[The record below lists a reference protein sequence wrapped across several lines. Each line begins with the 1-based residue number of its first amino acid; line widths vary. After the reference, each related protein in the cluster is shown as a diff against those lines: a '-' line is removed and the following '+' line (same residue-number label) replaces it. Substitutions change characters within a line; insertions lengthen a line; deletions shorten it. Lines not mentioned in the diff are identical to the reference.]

1 MLFLKMLRDVRKNFS
16 QFLMIFLMVLLGTA
30 ACSGIDGY
38 IQGMQ
43 SAVDRFYEDG
53 RLQDL
58 NIRGA
63 LSEED
68 LKKVSEFDGVQKA
81 EGKLVAKG
89 QVLNILKAKNEPSEQ
104 NQTTT
109 NTETKNS
116 NQETETQKIDEQ
128 NKEYE
133 DYKLELN
140 LLRSNEIA
148 RFTVEQGEGFTVSS
162 DKIWIDAYFAKKNQL
177 KVNDEI
183 VFKYLGK
190 TFKKSIAGIVYIP
203 DHAYV
208 SKSSSE
214 ILPDNLKYAYAFMD
228 YQKLI
233 SEINH
238 PGLSNVKTVYSQI
251 MVKVKDVERTDNVKS
266 EFQDYFKK
274 RAVVTK
280 MREEPSVK
288 VLQGEIDENS
298 SIIGIFTG
306 FFILISILSVATT
319 MTRLISRDRTKIGTL
334 KALGFSNTKIFW
346 HYISY
351 GVYLS
356 VLGGLAGI
364 IVGPLMISKFFMS
377 ITMRFFEVPNCN
389 PVLTTMS
396 IIVYICLTIS
406 IAITCYLATRHII
419 KQNTTEILRPEQP
432 KINSRKMR
440 FTTSGNFAKLSFT
453 SRWNLRDMLRNRGR
467 MITTVVGISGAIALV
482 VMAFGVY
489 TSMNNFIEIEINKI
503 NNFEY
508 TAMVDT
514 DKTDTTDMKKMTD
527 AFTNNS
533 EQKYIE
539 LVDKN
544 NQSFLTTNLFIDNSG
559 GAIKF
564 LNEQRETTELDNT
577 GVNISR
583 KVATE
588 HGLKIGDIVRWRDV
602 GDTKLYEAKITKL
615 IVKQQTQNLTITK
628 DFYEKIGGKYTPTTF
643 YLSNNDLA
651 KKGELTKNLNIQS
664 KAVVTD
670 NLNQMLKTILNTLA
684 VLLSLAIFLGIVVF
698 YNMGIL
704 SFCEQEIQ
712 FATMKVIGFSSAK
725 LSKIFTWQNIFITIL
740 SGLIGLPLGLI
751 FTNYIYQVSVDDAYD
766 IQTFI
771 PWTVLVLSMLG
782 TLIFSV
788 VLSRFLAVKIHRI
801 DMVKA
806 LKTGE

>member
-89 QVLNILKAKNEPSEQ
+89 QILNILKAKNESSEQ
-104 NQTTT
+104 SQITA
-109 NTETKNS
+109 NTKNKNS
-116 NQETETQKIDEQ
+116 NQKTETQKIDEQ

-148 RFTVEQGEGFTVSS
+148 KFTVEQGEGFTVSS

-238 PGLSNVKTVYSQI
+238 PELSNTKTVYSQI
-251 MVKVKDVERTDNVKS
+251 MIKVKDAERTDNVKS
-266 EFQDYFKK
+266 EIQDYFKK
-274 RAVVTK
+274 RAVATK
-280 MREEPSVK
+280 MREEPTVK

-334 KALGFSNTKIFW
+334 KALGFSNAKIFW

-364 IVGPLMISKFFMS
+364 IVGSLMISKFFMS
-377 ITMRFFEVPNCN
+377 NAMRFFEVPNCN

-419 KQNTTEILRPEQP
+419 KQSTTEILRPEQP

-467 MITTVVGISGAIALV
+467 MITTIVGISGAIALV

-489 TSMNNFIEIEINKI
+489 TSMNNFIETEINMI
-503 NNFEY
+503 NNFEN
-508 TAMVDT
+508 TAMIDA
-514 DKTDTTDMKKMTD
+514 DKAETADMKKIADT
-527 AFTNNS
+527 FTNNS

-544 NQSFLTTNLFIDNSG
+544 NQSYLTTNLFIDNSG

-583 KVATE
+583 KIATE
-588 HGLKIGDIVRWRDV
+588 HGLRIGDTIRWRNV
-602 GDTKLYEAKITKL
+602 GDTKIYEAKITKL

-628 DFYEKIGGKYTPTTF
+628 DFYERMGEKYTPTTF
-643 YLSNNDLA
+643 YLSDNDLA
-651 KKGELTKNLNIQS
+651 KNEELTKYLNIQS
-664 KAVVTD
+664 KAVMTD
-670 NLNQMLKTILNTLA
+670 NLKQMLKTILNTLA

-712 FATMKVIGFSSAK
+712 FATMKVIGFSNAK

-740 SGLIGLPLGLI
+740 SGLVGLPLGLI

-771 PWTVLVLSMLG
+771 PWTVLVLSMLS

-788 VLSRFLAVKIHRI
+788 VLSKFLAVKIRRI

>member
-104 NQTTT
+104 SQTTT
-109 NTETKNS
+109 NTGTKNN

-148 RFTVEQGEGFTVSS
+148 RFTVEQGEGFAASS

-228 YQKLI
+228 YQKLM
-233 SEINH
+233 SEINQ

-288 VLQGEIDENS
+288 VLQGEIDETS

-334 KALGFSNTKIFW
+334 KALGFLNAKIFW

-377 ITMRFFEVPNCN
+377 NAMRFFEVPNCN

-406 IAITCYLATRHII
+406 IAITCYLATRQII

-467 MITTVVGISGAIALV
+467 MITTIVGISGAIALV

-489 TSMNNFIEIEINKI
+489 TSMNNFIEIEINMI
-503 NNFEY
+503 NNFEN
-508 TAMVDT
+508 TAMIDA
-514 DKTDTTDMKKMTD
+514 DKAETADMKKIADT
-527 AFTNNS
+527 FTNNS

-544 NQSFLTTNLFIDNSG
+544 NQSYLTTNLFIDNSG

-583 KVATE
+583 KVAAE
-588 HGLKIGDIVRWRDV
+588 HGLKIGDTVHWRDV

-628 DFYEKIGGKYTPTTF
+628 DFYERMGGKYVPTTF

-651 KKGELTKNLNIQS
+651 KKEELTKYLNIQS
-664 KAVVTD
+664 KSVVTD

-698 YNMGIL
+698 YNMGVL

-782 TLIFSV
+782 TLILSV
-788 VLSRFLAVKIHRI
+788 ILSRFLAVKIRRI

>member
-38 IQGMQ
+38 IRGMQ
-43 SAVDRFYEDG
+43 SAVDRFYENG
-53 RLQDL
+53 KLQDL

-68 LKKVSEFDGVQKA
+68 LKKVSKFDGVQKT

-104 NQTTT
+104 SQTTT
-109 NTETKNS
+109 NTGTKNN
-116 NQETETQKIDEQ
+116 NQKTETQKIDEQ

-148 RFTVEQGEGFTVSS
+148 KFTVEQGEGFTVSS

-238 PGLSNVKTVYSQI
+238 PELSNTKTVYSQI
-251 MVKVKDVERTDNVKS
+251 MVKVKDTKRTDNVKS
-266 EFQDYFKK
+266 EIQDYFKK

-280 MREEPSVK
+280 MREEPTVK

-306 FFILISILSVATT
+306 FFILISILSIATT

-334 KALGFSNTKIFW
+334 KALGFSNAKIFW

-356 VLGGLAGI
+356 ILGGLAGI

-389 PVLTTMS
+389 PVLTITS

-489 TSMNNFIEIEINKI
+489 TSMNNFIETEINMI
-503 NNFEY
+503 NNFEN
-508 TAMVDT
+508 TAMIDA
-514 DKTDTTDMKKMTD
+514 DKTEAADMKKIADT
-527 AFTNNS
+527 FTNNS

-583 KVATE
+583 KIATE
-588 HGLKIGDIVRWRDV
+588 HGLRIGDTIRWRNV
-602 GDTKLYEAKITKL
+602 GDAKIYEAKITKL

-628 DFYEKIGGKYTPTTF
+628 DFYESMGEKYTPTTF
-643 YLSNNDLA
+643 YLSDNDLA
-651 KKGELTKNLNIQS
+651 KKEELTKYLNIQS
-664 KAVVTD
+664 KAVMTD
-670 NLNQMLKTILNTLA
+670 NLKQMLKTILNTLA
-684 VLLSLAIFLGIVVF
+684 VLLSLAVFLGIVVF

-725 LSKIFTWQNIFITIL
+725 LLKIFTWQNIFITIL

-751 FTNYIYQVSVDDAYD
+751 LTNYIYQVSVDDAYD

-771 PWTVLVLSMLG
+771 PWTVLALSMLG
-782 TLIFSV
+782 ALIFSI
-788 VLSRFLAVKIHRI
+788 VLSRFLAIKIHRI

>member
-43 SAVDRFYEDG
+43 SAVDRFYEEG
-53 RLQDL
+53 KLQDL

-104 NQTTT
+104 SQTTA
-109 NTETKNS
+109 NTGTKNN

-140 LLRSNEIA
+140 LLQSNEVA
-148 RFTVEQGEGFTVSS
+148 KFTVEQGEGFAASS

-203 DHAYV
+203 DHVYV

-228 YQKLI
+228 YQKLM
-233 SEINH
+233 SEFNQ
-238 PGLSNVKTVYSQI
+238 PGLSNTKTVYSQI
-251 MVKVKDVERTDNVKS
+251 MVKVKEVERTDNVKS
-266 EFQDYFKK
+266 EIQDYFKK

-288 VLQGEIDENS
+288 VLQGEIDETS

-334 KALGFSNTKIFW
+334 KALGFSNAKIFW

-377 ITMRFFEVPNCN
+377 NAMRFFEVPNCN

-419 KQNTTEILRPEQP
+419 KQSTTEILRPEQP

-489 TSMNNFIEIEINKI
+489 TSMNNFIETEINMI
-503 NNFEY
+503 NNFEN
-508 TAMVDT
+508 TAMIDA
-514 DKTDTTDMKKMTD
+514 DKTETADMKKIADT
-527 AFTNNS
+527 FTNNS

-544 NQSFLTTNLFIDNSG
+544 NQSYLTTNLFIDNSG

-583 KVATE
+583 KIATE
-588 HGLKIGDIVRWRDV
+588 HGLRIGDTIRWRNV
-602 GDTKLYEAKITKL
+602 GDTKIYEAKITKL

-628 DFYEKIGGKYTPTTF
+628 DFYERMGEKYTPTTF
-643 YLSNNDLA
+643 YLSDNDLT
-651 KKGELTKNLNIQS
+651 KKEETKYLNIQS
-664 KAVVTD
+664 KAVMTD
-670 NLNQMLKTILNTLA
+670 NLKQMLKTILNTLA

-712 FATMKVIGFSSAK
+712 FATMKVIGFSSTK

-751 FTNYIYQVSVDDAYD
+751 FTNYIYQISVDDAYD

-782 TLIFSV
+782 TLILSV
-788 VLSRFLAVKIHRI
+788 ILSRFLAVKIRRI

>member
-43 SAVDRFYEDG
+43 SAVDRFYEEG
-53 RLQDL
+53 KLQDL

-104 NQTTT
+104 SQTTA
-109 NTETKNS
+109 NTGTKNN

-140 LLRSNEIA
+140 LLQSNEVA
-148 RFTVEQGEGFTVSS
+148 KFTVEQGEGFAASS

-183 VFKYLGK
+183 IFKYLGK

-203 DHAYV
+203 DHVYV

-228 YQKLI
+228 YQKLM
-233 SEINH
+233 SEFNQ
-238 PGLSNVKTVYSQI
+238 PGLSNIKTIYSQI
-251 MVKVKDVERTDNVKS
+251 MVKVKEVERTDNVKS
-266 EFQDYFKK
+266 EIQDYFKK

-288 VLQGEIDENS
+288 VLQGEIDETS

-334 KALGFSNTKIFW
+334 KALGFSNAKIFW

-356 VLGGLAGI
+356 VLGGLVGI

-377 ITMRFFEVPNCN
+377 NAMRFFEVPNCN

-419 KQNTTEILRPEQP
+419 RQNTTEILRPEQP

-453 SRWNLRDMLRNRGR
+453 SRWNLRDILRNRGR

-489 TSMNNFIEIEINKI
+489 TSMNNFIETEVNMI
-503 NNFEY
+503 NNFEN
-508 TAMVDT
+508 TAVIDA
-514 DKTDTTDMKKMTD
+514 DKTKTADMKKIADT
-527 AFTNNS
+527 FTNNS

-544 NQSFLTTNLFIDNSG
+544 NQSYLTTNLFIDNSG

-564 LNEQRETTELDNT
+564 LNEQRETTELDDT

-583 KVATE
+583 KIATE
-588 HGLKIGDIVRWRDV
+588 HGLRVGDTIRWRNV
-602 GDTKLYEAKITKL
+602 GDTKIYEAKITKL

-628 DFYEKIGGKYTPTTF
+628 DFYERMGEKYTPTTF
-643 YLSNNDLA
+643 YLSDNDLT
-651 KKGELTKNLNIQS
+651 KNEELTKYLNVQS
-664 KAVVTD
+664 KAVMTD
-670 NLNQMLKTILNTLA
+670 NLKQMLKTILNTLA

-782 TLIFSV
+782 TLILSV
-788 VLSRFLAVKIHRI
+788 VLSRFLAVKIRRI

>member
-43 SAVDRFYEDG
+43 SAVDRFYEEG
-53 RLQDL
+53 KLQDL
-58 NIRGA
+58 NIRGV

-104 NQTTT
+104 SQTTVNTGT
-109 NTETKNS
+109 NNS
-116 NQETETQKIDEQ
+116 NQKTETQKNDGQ

-133 DYKLELN
+133 HYKLELN
-140 LLRSNEIA
+140 LLHSNEIA
-148 RFTVEQGEGFTVSS
+148 KFTVEQGEGFAASS

-203 DHAYV
+203 DHVYV

-228 YQKLI
+228 YQKLM
-233 SEINH
+233 SEFNQ
-238 PGLSNVKTVYSQI
+238 PGLSNIKTIYSQI
-251 MVKVKDVERTDNVKS
+251 MVKVKEVERTDNVKS
-266 EFQDYFKK
+266 EIQDYFKK

-288 VLQGEIDENS
+288 VLQGEIDETS

-334 KALGFSNTKIFW
+334 KALGFSNAKIFW

-364 IVGPLMISKFFMS
+364 IVGSLMISKFFMS
-377 ITMRFFEVPNCN
+377 NAMRFFEVPNCN

-406 IAITCYLATRHII
+406 IAITCYLATRQII

-467 MITTVVGISGAIALV
+467 MITTIVGISGAIALV

-489 TSMNNFIEIEINKI
+489 TSMNNFIETEINMI
-503 NNFEY
+503 NNFEN
-508 TAMVDT
+508 TAMIDA
-514 DKTDTTDMKKMTD
+514 DKAETADMKKIADT
-527 AFTNNS
+527 FTNNS

-544 NQSFLTTNLFIDNSG
+544 NQSYLTTNLFIDNSG

-583 KVATE
+583 KIATE
-588 HGLKIGDIVRWRDV
+588 HGLRIGDTIRWRNV
-602 GDTKLYEAKITKL
+602 GDTKIYEAKITKL

-628 DFYEKIGGKYTPTTF
+628 DFYERVGEKYTPTTF
-643 YLSNNDLA
+643 YLSDNDLA
-651 KKGELTKNLNIQS
+651 KNEELTKYLNIQS
-664 KAVVTD
+664 KAVMTD
-670 NLNQMLKTILNTLA
+670 NLKQMLKTILNTLA

-782 TLIFSV
+782 TLILSV
-788 VLSRFLAVKIHRI
+788 ILSRFLAVKIRRI

>member
-53 RLQDL
+53 KLQDL

-104 NQTTT
+104 SQTTVNTGT
-109 NTETKNS
+109 NNS
-116 NQETETQKIDEQ
+116 NQKTETQKNDGQ

-140 LLRSNEIA
+140 LLHSNEIA
-148 RFTVEQGEGFTVSS
+148 KFTVEQGEGFAASS

-203 DHAYV
+203 DHVYV

-228 YQKLI
+228 YQKLM
-233 SEINH
+233 SEFNQ
-238 PGLSNVKTVYSQI
+238 PGLSNIKTIYSQI
-251 MVKVKDVERTDNVKS
+251 MVKVKEVERTDNVKS
-266 EFQDYFKK
+266 EIQDYFKK

-288 VLQGEIDENS
+288 VLQGEIDETS

-306 FFILISILSVATT
+306 FFILISLLSVATT

-334 KALGFSNTKIFW
+334 KALGFSNAKIFW

-364 IVGPLMISKFFMS
+364 IVGSLMISKFFMS
-377 ITMRFFEVPNCN
+377 NAMRFFEVPNFN

-419 KQNTTEILRPEQP
+419 KQSTTEILRPEQP

-467 MITTVVGISGAIALV
+467 MITTIVGISGAIALV

-489 TSMNNFIEIEINKI
+489 TSMNNFIETEINMI
-503 NNFEY
+503 NNFEN
-508 TAMVDT
+508 TAMIDA
-514 DKTDTTDMKKMTD
+514 DKAETADMKKIADT
-527 AFTNNS
+527 FTNNS

-544 NQSFLTTNLFIDNSG
+544 NQSYLTTNLFIDNSG

-583 KVATE
+583 KTATE
-588 HGLKIGDIVRWRDV
+588 HGLRIGDTIRWRNV
-602 GDTKLYEAKITKL
+602 GDTKIYEAKITKL

-628 DFYEKIGGKYTPTTF
+628 DFYERMGEKYTPTTF
-643 YLSNNDLA
+643 YLSDNDLA
-651 KKGELTKNLNIQS
+651 KKEETKYLNVQS
-664 KAVVTD
+664 KAVMTD
-670 NLNQMLKTILNTLA
+670 NLKQMLKTILNTLA

-782 TLIFSV
+782 TLILSV
-788 VLSRFLAVKIHRI
+788 ILSRFLAVKIRRI

>member
-53 RLQDL
+53 KLQDL
-58 NIRGA
+58 NIRGT

-104 NQTTT
+104 SQTTT
-109 NTETKNS
+109 NTGTKNN
-116 NQETETQKIDEQ
+116 NQETEAQKIDEQ

-148 RFTVEQGEGFTVSS
+148 KFTVEQGEGFAASS

-228 YQKLI
+228 YQKLM
-233 SEINH
+233 SEINQ
-238 PGLSNVKTVYSQI
+238 PGLSNIKSIYSQI
-251 MVKVKDVERTDNVKS
+251 MVKVKDTKRTDNVKS
-266 EFQDYFKK
+266 EIQDYFKK

-334 KALGFSNTKIFW
+334 KALGFSNAKIFW

-356 VLGGLAGI
+356 VLGGLVGI

-389 PVLTTMS
+389 PVLTITS

-419 KQNTTEILRPEQP
+419 RQNTTEILRPEQP

-489 TSMNNFIEIEINKI
+489 TSMNNFIETEINMI
-503 NNFEY
+503 NNFEN
-508 TAMVDT
+508 TAMIDA
-514 DKTDTTDMKKMTD
+514 DKTETADMKKIADIFTD
-527 AFTNNS
+527 NS

-544 NQSFLTTNLFIDNSG
+544 NQSYLTTNLFIDNSG

-583 KVATE
+583 KIATE
-588 HGLKIGDIVRWRDV
+588 HGLRIGDTIRWRNV
-602 GDTKLYEAKITKL
+602 GDTKIYEAKITKL

-628 DFYEKIGGKYTPTTF
+628 DFYERMGEKYTPTTF
-643 YLSNNDLA
+643 YLSDNDLT
-651 KKGELTKNLNIQS
+651 KNEELTKYLNVQS
-664 KAVVTD
+664 KAVMTD
-670 NLNQMLKTILNTLA
+670 NLKQMLKTILNTLA

-771 PWTVLVLSMLG
+771 PWTVLALSMLG
-782 TLIFSV
+782 TLTLSV
-788 VLSRFLAVKIHRI
+788 ILSRFLAVKIRRI

>member
-116 NQETETQKIDEQ
+116 NQETETQKTNEQ

-148 RFTVEQGEGFTVSS
+148 RFTVEQGEGFAASS

-228 YQKLI
+228 YQKLM
-233 SEINH
+233 SEINQ
-238 PGLSNVKTVYSQI
+238 PGLSNIKTVYSQI
-251 MVKVKDVERTDNVKS
+251 MVKVKEVERTDNVKS
-266 EFQDYFKK
+266 EIQDYFKK

-288 VLQGEIDENS
+288 VLQGEIDETS

-334 KALGFSNTKIFW
+334 KALGFSNAKIFW

-364 IVGPLMISKFFMS
+364 IVGSLMISKFFMS
-377 ITMRFFEVPNCN
+377 NAMRFFEVPNCN

-406 IAITCYLATRHII
+406 IAITCYLATRQII

-489 TSMNNFIEIEINKI
+489 TSMNNFIETEINMI
-503 NNFEY
+503 NNFEN
-508 TAMVDT
+508 TAMIDA
-514 DKTDTTDMKKMTD
+514 DKTEAADMKKIADT
-527 AFTNNS
+527 FTNNS

-559 GAIKF
+559 GAIRF
-564 LNEQRETTELDNT
+564 LDEQRETTELDNT

-583 KVATE
+583 KIATE
-588 HGLKIGDIVRWRDV
+588 HGLRIGDTIRWRNV
-602 GDTKLYEAKITKL
+602 GDTKIYEAKITKL

-628 DFYEKIGGKYTPTTF
+628 DFYERMGEKYTPTTF
-643 YLSNNDLA
+643 YLSDNDLA
-651 KKGELTKNLNIQS
+651 KNEELTKYLNIQS
-664 KAVVTD
+664 KAVMTD
-670 NLNQMLKTILNTLA
+670 NLKQMLKTILNTLA

-782 TLIFSV
+782 TLILSV
-788 VLSRFLAVKIHRI
+788 ILSRFLAVKIRRI

>member
-53 RLQDL
+53 KLQDL

-104 NQTTT
+104 SQTTT
-109 NTETKNS
+109 NTGTKNN
-116 NQETETQKIDEQ
+116 NQETEAQKIDEQ

-148 RFTVEQGEGFTVSS
+148 KFTVEQGEGFAASS

-228 YQKLI
+228 YQKLM
-233 SEINH
+233 SEINQ
-238 PGLSNVKTVYSQI
+238 PGLSNIKSIYSQI
-251 MVKVKDVERTDNVKS
+251 MVKVKDTKRTDNVKS
-266 EFQDYFKK
+266 EIQDYFKK

-280 MREEPSVK
+280 MREEPTVK

-334 KALGFSNTKIFW
+334 KALGFSNAKIFW

-364 IVGPLMISKFFMS
+364 IVGPLMISKFFIS

-389 PVLTTMS
+389 PVLTTIS

-406 IAITCYLATRHII
+406 IAITCYLATRQII
-419 KQNTTEILRPEQP
+419 KQSTTEILRPEQP

-440 FTTSGNFAKLSFT
+440 FTTSGNFTKLSFT

-698 YNMGIL
+698 YNMGVL

-725 LSKIFTWQNIFITIL
+725 LLKIFTWQNIFITIL

-751 FTNYIYQVSVDDAYD
+751 LTNYIYQVSVDDAYD

>member
-43 SAVDRFYEDG
+43 SAVDRFYEEG
-53 RLQDL
+53 KLQDL

-104 NQTTT
+104 SQTTVNTGT
-109 NTETKNS
+109 NNS
-116 NQETETQKIDEQ
+116 NQKTETQKNDGQ

-140 LLRSNEIA
+140 LLHSNEIA
-148 RFTVEQGEGFTVSS
+148 KFTVEQGEGFAASS

-203 DHAYV
+203 DHVYV

-228 YQKLI
+228 YQKLM
-233 SEINH
+233 SEFNQ

-251 MVKVKDVERTDNVKS
+251 MVKVKEVERTDNVKS
-266 EFQDYFKK
+266 EIQDYFKK

-288 VLQGEIDENS
+288 VLQGEIDETS

-334 KALGFSNTKIFW
+334 KALGFSNAKIFW

-364 IVGPLMISKFFMS
+364 IVGSLMISKFFMS
-377 ITMRFFEVPNCN
+377 NAMRFFEVPNCN

-406 IAITCYLATRHII
+406 IAITCYLATRQII

-489 TSMNNFIEIEINKI
+489 TSMNNFIETEINMI
-503 NNFEY
+503 NNFEN
-508 TAMVDT
+508 TAMIDA
-514 DKTDTTDMKKMTD
+514 DKTEAADMKKIADT
-527 AFTNNS
+527 FTNNS

-559 GAIKF
+559 GAIRF
-564 LNEQRETTELDNT
+564 LDEQRETTELDNT

-628 DFYEKIGGKYTPTTF
+628 DFYERMGEKYVPTTF

-651 KKGELTKNLNIQS
+651 KKEELTKYLNIQS
-664 KAVVTD
+664 KSVVTD

-698 YNMGIL
+698 YNMGVL

>member
-43 SAVDRFYEDG
+43 SAVDHFYENG
-53 RLQDL
+53 KLQDL
-58 NIRGA
+58 NIRGV

-81 EGKLVAKG
+81 EGKLVAKA
-89 QVLNILKAKNEPSEQ
+89 QVLNILKAKNNPSEQ
-104 NQTTT
+104 SQTTA
-109 NTETKNS
+109 NTENKNS

-148 RFTVEQGEGFTVSS
+148 KFTVEQGEGFAASS

-203 DHAYV
+203 DHVYV

-228 YQKLI
+228 YQKLM
-233 SEINH
+233 SEFNQ
-238 PGLSNVKTVYSQI
+238 PGLSNIKTIYSQI
-251 MVKVKDVERTDNVKS
+251 MVKVKEVERTDNVKS
-266 EFQDYFKK
+266 EIQDYFKK

-288 VLQGEIDENS
+288 VLQGEIDETS

-334 KALGFSNTKIFW
+334 KALGFSNAKIFW

-364 IVGPLMISKFFMS
+364 IVGSLMISKFFMS
-377 ITMRFFEVPNCN
+377 NAMRFFEVPNCN

-419 KQNTTEILRPEQP
+419 KQSTTEILRPEQP

-467 MITTVVGISGAIALV
+467 MITTIVGISGAIALV

-489 TSMNNFIEIEINKI
+489 TSMNNFIETEINMI
-503 NNFEY
+503 NNFEN
-508 TAMVDT
+508 TAMIDA
-514 DKTDTTDMKKMTD
+514 DKTETADMKKIADT
-527 AFTNNS
+527 FTNNS

-544 NQSFLTTNLFIDNSG
+544 NQSYLTTNLFIDNSG

-583 KVATE
+583 KIATE
-588 HGLKIGDIVRWRDV
+588 HGLRIGDTIRWRNV
-602 GDTKLYEAKITKL
+602 GDTKIYEAKITKL

-628 DFYEKIGGKYTPTTF
+628 DFYERMGEKYTPTTF
-643 YLSNNDLA
+643 YLSDNDLA
-651 KKGELTKNLNIQS
+651 KNEELTKYLNVQS
-664 KAVVTD
+664 KAVMTD
-670 NLNQMLKTILNTLA
+670 NLKQMLKTILNTLA

-771 PWTVLVLSMLG
+771 PWTVLALSMLG
-782 TLIFSV
+782 TLTLSV
-788 VLSRFLAVKIHRI
+788 ILSRFLAVKIRRI

>member
-43 SAVDRFYEDG
+43 SAVDRFYEEG
-53 RLQDL
+53 KLQDL

-104 NQTTT
+104 SQTTVNTGT
-109 NTETKNS
+109 NNS
-116 NQETETQKIDEQ
+116 NQKTETQKNDGQ

-140 LLRSNEIA
+140 LLHSNEIA
-148 RFTVEQGEGFTVSS
+148 KFTVEQGEGFAASS

-203 DHAYV
+203 DHVYV

-228 YQKLI
+228 YQKLM
-233 SEINH
+233 SEFNQ
-238 PGLSNVKTVYSQI
+238 PGLSNIKTIYSQI
-251 MVKVKDVERTDNVKS
+251 MVKVKEVERTDNVKS
-266 EFQDYFKK
+266 EIQDYFKK

-288 VLQGEIDENS
+288 VLQGEIDETS

-334 KALGFSNTKIFW
+334 KALGFSNAKIFW

-364 IVGPLMISKFFMS
+364 IVGSLMISKFFMS
-377 ITMRFFEVPNCN
+377 NAMRFFEVPNCN

-406 IAITCYLATRHII
+406 IAITCYLATRQII

-489 TSMNNFIEIEINKI
+489 TSMNNFIETEINMI
-503 NNFEY
+503 NNFEN
-508 TAMVDT
+508 TAMIDA
-514 DKTDTTDMKKMTD
+514 DKTEAADMKKIADT
-527 AFTNNS
+527 FTNNS

-559 GAIKF
+559 GAIRF
-564 LNEQRETTELDNT
+564 LDEQRETTELDNT

-628 DFYEKIGGKYTPTTF
+628 DFYERMGGKYVPTTF
-643 YLSNNDLA
+643 YLPNNDLA
-651 KKGELTKNLNIQS
+651 KKEELTKYLNIQS
-664 KAVVTD
+664 KSVVTN
-670 NLNQMLKTILNTLA
+670 NLNQMLKTILNTLV

-698 YNMGIL
+698 YNMGVL

-725 LSKIFTWQNIFITIL
+725 LLKIFTWQNIFITIL

-771 PWTVLVLSMLG
+771 PWTVLILSMLG
-782 TLIFSV
+782 TLILSV
-788 VLSRFLAVKIHRI
+788 VLSRFLAIKIRRI

>member
-89 QVLNILKAKNEPSEQ
+89 QILNILKAKNESSEQ
-104 NQTTT
+104 SQITA
-109 NTETKNS
+109 NTKNKNS
-116 NQETETQKIDEQ
+116 NQKTETQKIDEQ

-148 RFTVEQGEGFTVSS
+148 KFTVEQGEGFTVSS

-238 PGLSNVKTVYSQI
+238 PELSNTKTVYSQI
-251 MVKVKDVERTDNVKS
+251 MIKVKDAERTDNVKS
-266 EFQDYFKK
+266 EIQDYFKK
-274 RAVVTK
+274 RAVATK
-280 MREEPSVK
+280 MREEPTVK

-334 KALGFSNTKIFW
+334 KALGFSNAKIFW

-364 IVGPLMISKFFMS
+364 IVGSLMISKFFMS
-377 ITMRFFEVPNCN
+377 NAMRFFEVPNCN

-419 KQNTTEILRPEQP
+419 KQSTTEILRPEQP

-467 MITTVVGISGAIALV
+467 MITTIVGISGAIALV

-489 TSMNNFIEIEINKI
+489 TSMNNFIETEINMI
-503 NNFEY
+503 NNFEN
-508 TAMVDT
+508 TAMIDA
-514 DKTDTTDMKKMTD
+514 DKAETADMKKIADT
-527 AFTNNS
+527 FTNNS

-544 NQSFLTTNLFIDNSG
+544 NQSYLTTNLFIDNSG

-583 KVATE
+583 KIATE
-588 HGLKIGDIVRWRDV
+588 HGLRIGDTIRWRNV
-602 GDTKLYEAKITKL
+602 GDTKIYEAKITKL

-628 DFYEKIGGKYTPTTF
+628 DFYERMGEKYTPTTF
-643 YLSNNDLA
+643 YLSDNDLA
-651 KKGELTKNLNIQS
+651 KNEELTKYLNIQS
-664 KAVVTD
+664 KAVMTD
-670 NLNQMLKTILNTLA
+670 NLKQMLKTILNTLA

-712 FATMKVIGFSSAK
+712 FATMKVIAFSSAK

-782 TLIFSV
+782 TLILSV
-788 VLSRFLAVKIHRI
+788 ILSRFLAVKIRRI

>member
-43 SAVDRFYEDG
+43 SAVDRFYENG
-53 RLQDL
+53 KLQEL
-58 NIRGA
+58 NIRGT

-89 QVLNILKAKNEPSEQ
+89 QVLNILKANNESSEQ
-104 NQTTT
+104 SQDTI
-109 NTETKNS
+109 NTGSKNS
-116 NQETETQKIDEQ
+116 NQETESQKIDEQ
-128 NKEYE
+128 NKKYQ

-140 LLRSNEIA
+140 LLQSNEIA
-148 RFTVEQGEGFTVSS
+148 KFTVEQGEGFSASS
-162 DKIWIDAYFAKKNQL
+162 DKIWVDAYFAKKNQL

-203 DHAYV
+203 DHVYI

-214 ILPDNLKYAYAFMD
+214 ILPDNLKYAYAYMD
-228 YQKLI
+228 YQKLM
-233 SEINH
+233 SEVNQS
-238 PGLSNVKTVYSQI
+238 GASNIKTVYSQI
-251 MVKVKDVERTDNVKS
+251 MVKVKDTERIDNVKS
-266 EFQDYFKK
+266 EIQDYFKK

-280 MREEPSVK
+280 MREEPTVK

-334 KALGFSNTKIFW
+334 KALGFSNAKIFW
-346 HYISY
+346 YYISY

-356 VLGGLAGI
+356 VLGGLTGI

-377 ITMRFFEVPNCN
+377 NAMRFFEVPNCN

-440 FTTSGNFAKLSFT
+440 FTTSDNFAKLSFT

-467 MITTVVGISGAIALV
+467 MITTIVGISGAIALV
-482 VMAFGVY
+482 IMAFGVY
-489 TSMNNFIEIEINKI
+489 TSMNNFIETEINKI

-508 TAMVDT
+508 TAMIDA
-514 DKTDTTDMKKMTD
+514 DKAETADMKKLADT
-527 AFTNNS
+527 FTNNS

-544 NQSFLTTNLFIDNSG
+544 NQSYLTTNLFIDNSR
-559 GAIKF
+559 GAIRF
-564 LNEQRETTELDNT
+564 LNEQREITELDNT

-588 HGLKIGDIVRWRDV
+588 HGLRIGDTIRWRNV
-602 GDTKLYEAKITKL
+602 GDTKIYEAKITKL

-628 DFYEKIGGKYTPTTF
+628 DFYERMGEKYTPTTF
-643 YLSNNDLA
+643 YLSDNDLT
-651 KKGELTKNLNIQS
+651 KEEELTKHLNIQS

-670 NLNQMLKTILNTLA
+670 NLKQMLKTILNTLA

-782 TLIFSV
+782 TLILSV
-788 VLSRFLAVKIHRI
+788 VLSRFLAIKIRRI
-801 DMVKA
+801 DMIKA

>member
-53 RLQDL
+53 KLQDL

-104 NQTTT
+104 SQTTVNTGT
-109 NTETKNS
+109 NNS
-116 NQETETQKIDEQ
+116 NQKTETQKNDGQ

-140 LLRSNEIA
+140 LLHSNEIA
-148 RFTVEQGEGFTVSS
+148 IFTVEQGEGFAASS

-203 DHAYV
+203 DHVYV

-228 YQKLI
+228 YQKLM
-233 SEINH
+233 SEFNQ
-238 PGLSNVKTVYSQI
+238 PGLSNIKTIYSQI
-251 MVKVKDVERTDNVKS
+251 MVKVKEVERTDNVKS
-266 EFQDYFKK
+266 EIQDYFKK

-288 VLQGEIDENS
+288 VLQGEIDETS

-334 KALGFSNTKIFW
+334 KALGFSNAKIFW

-364 IVGPLMISKFFMS
+364 IVGSLMISKFFMS
-377 ITMRFFEVPNCN
+377 NAMRFFEVPNCN

-406 IAITCYLATRHII
+406 IAITCYLATRQII

-489 TSMNNFIEIEINKI
+489 TSMNNFIETEINMI
-503 NNFEY
+503 NNFEN
-508 TAMVDT
+508 TAMIDA
-514 DKTDTTDMKKMTD
+514 DKTEAADMKKIADT
-527 AFTNNS
+527 FTNNS

-559 GAIKF
+559 GAIRF
-564 LNEQRETTELDNT
+564 LDEQRETTELDNT

-588 HGLKIGDIVRWRDV
+588 HGLKIGDIVRWRNV
-602 GDTKLYEAKITKL
+602 GDTKIYEAKITKL

-628 DFYEKIGGKYTPTTF
+628 DFYERMGEKYVPTTF
-643 YLSNNDLA
+643 YLSDNDLA
-651 KKGELTKNLNIQS
+651 KNEELTKYLNIQS
-664 KAVVTD
+664 KAVMTD
-670 NLNQMLKTILNTLA
+670 NLKQMLKTILNTLA

-782 TLIFSV
+782 TLVLSV
-788 VLSRFLAVKIHRI
+788 ILSRFLAVKIRRI

>member
-43 SAVDRFYEDG
+43 SAVDHFYENG
-53 RLQDL
+53 KLQDL
-58 NIRGA
+58 NIRGV

-89 QVLNILKAKNEPSEQ
+89 QVLNILKANNESSEQ
-104 NQTTT
+104 SQVTT
-109 NTETKNS
+109 NTGSKNS
-116 NQETETQKIDEQ
+116 NQETEPQKIDEQ
-128 NKEYE
+128 NNKYQ

-140 LLRSNEIA
+140 LLQSNEIA
-148 RFTVEQGEGFTVSS
+148 KFTVEQGEGFSASS

-183 VFKYLGK
+183 VFNYLGK

-203 DHAYV
+203 DHVYI

-214 ILPDNLKYAYAFMD
+214 ILPDNLKYAYAYMD
-228 YQKLI
+228 YQKLM
-233 SEINH
+233 SEVNQS
-238 PGLSNVKTVYSQI
+238 GTSNIKTVYSQI
-251 MVKVKDVERTDNVKS
+251 MVKVKDAERIDNVKS
-266 EFQDYFKK
+266 EIQDYFKK

-288 VLQGEIDENS
+288 VLQGEIDETS

-334 KALGFSNTKIFW
+334 KALGFSNAKIFW

-364 IVGPLMISKFFMS
+364 IVGSLMISKFFMS
-377 ITMRFFEVPNCN
+377 NAMRFFEVPNCN

-419 KQNTTEILRPEQP
+419 KQNTTEILRPERP

-440 FTTSGNFAKLSFT
+440 FTTSDSFAKLSFT

-467 MITTVVGISGAIALV
+467 MITTIVGISGAIALV
-482 VMAFGVY
+482 IMAFGVY
-489 TSMNNFIEIEINKI
+489 TSMNNFIETEINKI

-508 TAMVDT
+508 TAMIDA
-514 DKTDTTDMKKMTD
+514 DKAETADMKKLADT
-527 AFTNNS
+527 FTNNS

-544 NQSFLTTNLFIDNSG
+544 NQSYLTTNLFIDNSR
-559 GAIKF
+559 GAIRF
-564 LNEQRETTELDNT
+564 LNEQREITELDNT

-583 KVATE
+583 KIATE
-588 HGLKIGDIVRWRDV
+588 HGLRIGDTIRWKNI
-602 GDTKLYEAKITKL
+602 GDTKIYEAKITKL

-628 DFYEKIGGKYTPTTF
+628 DFYERIGEKYTPTTF
-643 YLSNNDLA
+643 YLSNNDLT
-651 KKGELTKNLNIQS
+651 KEEELTKYLNIQS

-670 NLNQMLKTILNTLA
+670 NLKQMLKTILNTLA

-712 FATMKVIGFSSAK
+712 FATMKVIGFSNAK

-740 SGLIGLPLGLI
+740 SGLVGLPLGLI
-751 FTNYIYQVSVDDAYD
+751 FTNYIYQVSVNDAYD

-782 TLIFSV
+782 TLILSV
-788 VLSRFLAVKIHRI
+788 VLSRFLAIKIRRI
-801 DMVKA
+801 DMIKA

>member
-53 RLQDL
+53 KLQDL

-104 NQTTT
+104 SQTTT
-109 NTETKNS
+109 NTGTKNN
-116 NQETETQKIDEQ
+116 NQETEAQKIDEQ

-148 RFTVEQGEGFTVSS
+148 KFTVEQGEGFAASS

-228 YQKLI
+228 YQKLM
-233 SEINH
+233 SEINQ
-238 PGLSNVKTVYSQI
+238 PGLSNIKSIYSQI
-251 MVKVKDVERTDNVKS
+251 MVKVKDTKRTDNVKS
-266 EFQDYFKK
+266 EIQDYFKK

-280 MREEPSVK
+280 MREEPTVK

-334 KALGFSNTKIFW
+334 KALGFSNAKIFW

-356 VLGGLAGI
+356 VLGGLVGI
-364 IVGPLMISKFFMS
+364 IVGPLVISKFFIS
-377 ITMRFFEVPNCN
+377 NAMRFFEVPNCN
-389 PVLTTMS
+389 PILTTMS

-406 IAITCYLATRHII
+406 IAITCYFATRHII
-419 KQNTTEILRPEQP
+419 KQSTTEILRPEQP

-489 TSMNNFIEIEINKI
+489 TSMNNFIETEINMI
-503 NNFEY
+503 NNFEN
-508 TAMVDT
+508 TAMIDA
-514 DKTDTTDMKKMTD
+514 DKAETADMKKIADT
-527 AFTNNS
+527 FTNNS

-544 NQSFLTTNLFIDNSG
+544 NQSYLTTNLFIDNSG

-583 KVATE
+583 KIATE
-588 HGLKIGDIVRWRDV
+588 HGLRIGDTIRWRNV
-602 GDTKLYEAKITKL
+602 GDTKIYEAKITKL

-628 DFYEKIGGKYTPTTF
+628 DFYERMGEKYTPTTF
-643 YLSNNDLA
+643 YLSDNDLA
-651 KKGELTKNLNIQS
+651 KKEETKYLNIQS
-664 KAVVTD
+664 KAVMTD
-670 NLNQMLKTILNTLA
+670 NLKQMLKTILNTLA

-782 TLIFSV
+782 TLILSV
-788 VLSRFLAVKIHRI
+788 VLSRFLAIKIRRI

>member
-43 SAVDRFYEDG
+43 SAVDRFYEEG
-53 RLQDL
+53 KLQDL

-104 NQTTT
+104 SQTTVNTGT
-109 NTETKNS
+109 NNS
-116 NQETETQKIDEQ
+116 NQKTETQKNDGQ

-140 LLRSNEIA
+140 LLHSNEIA
-148 RFTVEQGEGFTVSS
+148 KFTVEQGEGFAASS

-203 DHAYV
+203 DHVYV

-228 YQKLI
+228 YQKLM
-233 SEINH
+233 SEFNQ
-238 PGLSNVKTVYSQI
+238 PGLSNIKTIYSQI
-251 MVKVKDVERTDNVKS
+251 MVKVKEVERTDNVKS
-266 EFQDYFKK
+266 EIQDYFKK

-288 VLQGEIDENS
+288 VLQGEIDETS

-334 KALGFSNTKIFW
+334 KALGFSNAKIFW

-364 IVGPLMISKFFMS
+364 IVGSLMISKFFMS
-377 ITMRFFEVPNCN
+377 NAMRFFEVSNCN

-406 IAITCYLATRHII
+406 IAITCYLATRQII

-489 TSMNNFIEIEINKI
+489 TSMNNFIETEINMI
-503 NNFEY
+503 NNFEN
-508 TAMVDT
+508 TAMIDA
-514 DKTDTTDMKKMTD
+514 DKTEAADMKKIADT
-527 AFTNNS
+527 FTNNS

-559 GAIKF
+559 GAIRF
-564 LNEQRETTELDNT
+564 LDEQRETTELDNT

-628 DFYEKIGGKYTPTTF
+628 DFYERMGEKYTPTTF

-651 KKGELTKNLNIQS
+651 KKEELTKYLNIQS
-664 KAVVTD
+664 KSVVTD

-698 YNMGIL
+698 YNMGVL

-782 TLIFSV
+782 TLILSV
-788 VLSRFLAVKIHRI
+788 ILSRFLAVKIRRI

>member
-53 RLQDL
+53 KLQDL
-58 NIRGA
+58 NIRGV

-140 LLRSNEIA
+140 LLRSNELA
-148 RFTVEQGEGFTVSS
+148 KFTVEQGEGFTASS

-228 YQKLI
+228 YQKLM
-233 SEINH
+233 SEINQ

-288 VLQGEIDENS
+288 VLQGEIDETS

-334 KALGFSNTKIFW
+334 KALGFSNAKIFW

-364 IVGPLMISKFFMS
+364 IVGSLMISKFFMS
-377 ITMRFFEVPNCN
+377 NAMRFFEVPNCN

-406 IAITCYLATRHII
+406 IAITCYLATRQII

-489 TSMNNFIEIEINKI
+489 TSMNNFIETEINMI
-503 NNFEY
+503 NNFEN
-508 TAMVDT
+508 TAMIDA
-514 DKTDTTDMKKMTD
+514 DKTEAADMKKIADT
-527 AFTNNS
+527 FTNNS

-559 GAIKF
+559 GAIRF
-564 LNEQRETTELDNT
+564 LDEQRETTELDNT

-628 DFYEKIGGKYTPTTF
+628 DFYERMGEKYTPTTF

-651 KKGELTKNLNIQS
+651 KKEELTKYLNIQS
-664 KAVVTD
+664 KSVVTD

-698 YNMGIL
+698 YNMGVL

-725 LSKIFTWQNIFITIL
+725 LLKIFTWQNIFITIL

-751 FTNYIYQVSVDDAYD
+751 LTNYIYQVSVDDAYD

-771 PWTVLVLSMLG
+771 PWTVLALSMLG

>member
-698 YNMGIL
+698 YNMGVL

-725 LSKIFTWQNIFITIL
+725 LLKIFTWQNIFITIL

-751 FTNYIYQVSVDDAYD
+751 LTNYIYQVSVDDAYD

>member
-43 SAVDRFYEDG
+43 SAVDRFYESG
-53 RLQDL
+53 KLQDL

-81 EGKLVAKG
+81 EGKLVTKA

-104 NQTTT
+104 SQTTADT
-109 NTETKNS
+109 GTKNS
-116 NQETETQKIDEQ
+116 NQKTETQKTNEQ

-140 LLRSNEIA
+140 LLQSNEIA
-148 RFTVEQGEGFTVSS
+148 KFTVEQGEGFAASR

-203 DHAYV
+203 DHVYV

-228 YQKLI
+228 YQKLM
-233 SEINH
+233 SEINQ
-238 PGLSNVKTVYSQI
+238 PGLSNTKTVYSQI
-251 MVKVKDVERTDNVKS
+251 MVKVKDTERTDTVKS
-266 EFQDYFKK
+266 EIQDYFKK

-288 VLQGEIDENS
+288 VLQGEIDETS

-334 KALGFSNTKIFW
+334 KALGFSNAKIFW

-356 VLGGLAGI
+356 MLGGLAGI
-364 IVGPLMISKFFMS
+364 IVGSLIISKFFMS
-377 ITMRFFEVPNCN
+377 NAMRFFEVPNCN

-419 KQNTTEILRPEQP
+419 KQSTTEILRPEQP

-467 MITTVVGISGAIALV
+467 MITTIVGISGAIALV

-489 TSMNNFIEIEINKI
+489 TSMNNFIETEINMI
-503 NNFEY
+503 NNFEN
-508 TAMVDT
+508 TAMIDA
-514 DKTDTTDMKKMTD
+514 DKAETADMKKIAVT
-527 AFTNNS
+527 FTNNS

-544 NQSFLTTNLFIDNSG
+544 NQSYLTTNLFIDNSG

-583 KVATE
+583 KIATE
-588 HGLKIGDIVRWRDV
+588 HGLRIGDTIRWRNV
-602 GDTKLYEAKITKL
+602 GDTK
-615 IVKQQTQNLTITK
+615 N
-628 DFYEKIGGKYTPTTF
+628 FYERMGEKYTPTTF
-643 YLSNNDLA
+643 YLSDNDLA
-651 KKGELTKNLNIQS
+651 KKEETKYLNVQS
-664 KAVVTD
+664 KAVMTD
-670 NLNQMLKTILNTLA
+670 NLKQMLKTILNTLA

-782 TLIFSV
+782 TLILSV
-788 VLSRFLAVKIHRI
+788 VLSRFLAIKIRRI

>member
-43 SAVDRFYEDG
+43 SAVDRFYENG
-53 RLQDL
+53 KLQDL

-89 QVLNILKAKNEPSEQ
+89 QVLNILKAKNESSEQ
-104 NQTTT
+104 SQTTA
-109 NTETKNS
+109 NTKNKNS
-116 NQETETQKIDEQ
+116 NQKTETQKIDEQ
-128 NKEYE
+128 IKEYE

-148 RFTVEQGEGFTVSS
+148 KFTVEQGEGFTVSS

-238 PGLSNVKTVYSQI
+238 PELSNTKTVYSQI
-251 MVKVKDVERTDNVKS
+251 MVKVKDTKRTDNVKS
-266 EFQDYFKK
+266 EIQDYFKK

-280 MREEPSVK
+280 MREEPTVK

-334 KALGFSNTKIFW
+334 KALGFSNAKIFW

-356 VLGGLAGI
+356 ILGGLAGI

-389 PVLTTMS
+389 PVLTITS

-489 TSMNNFIEIEINKI
+489 TSMNNFIETEINMI
-503 NNFEY
+503 NNFEN
-508 TAMVDT
+508 TAMIDA
-514 DKTDTTDMKKMTD
+514 DKTEAADMKKIADT
-527 AFTNNS
+527 FTNNS

-583 KVATE
+583 KIATE
-588 HGLKIGDIVRWRDV
+588 HGLRIGDTIRWRNV
-602 GDTKLYEAKITKL
+602 GDAKIYEAKITKL

-628 DFYEKIGGKYTPTTF
+628 DFYESMGEKYTPTTF
-643 YLSNNDLA
+643 YLSDNDLA
-651 KKGELTKNLNIQS
+651 KKEELTKYLNIQS
-664 KAVVTD
+664 KAVMTD
-670 NLNQMLKTILNTLA
+670 NLKQMLKTILNTLA
-684 VLLSLAIFLGIVVF
+684 VLLSLAVFLGIVVF

-725 LSKIFTWQNIFITIL
+725 LLKIFTWQNIFITIL

-751 FTNYIYQVSVDDAYD
+751 LTNYIYQVSVDDAYD

>member
-334 KALGFSNTKIFW
+334 KALGFSNAKIFW

-356 VLGGLAGI
+356 ILGGLAGI

-389 PVLTTMS
+389 PVLTITS

-406 IAITCYLATRHII
+406 IAITCYLATRQII

-489 TSMNNFIEIEINKI
+489 TSMNNFIETEINMI
-503 NNFEY
+503 NNFEN
-508 TAMVDT
+508 TAMIDA
-514 DKTDTTDMKKMTD
+514 DKTEAADMKKIADT
-527 AFTNNS
+527 FTNNS

-559 GAIKF
+559 GAIRF
-564 LNEQRETTELDNT
+564 LDEQRETTELDNT

-588 HGLKIGDIVRWRDV
+588 HGLKIGDIVRWRNV
-602 GDTKLYEAKITKL
+602 GDTKIYEAKITKL

-628 DFYEKIGGKYTPTTF
+628 DFYERMGEKYVPTTF
-643 YLSNNDLA
+643 YLSDNDLA
-651 KKGELTKNLNIQS
+651 KNEELTKYLNIQS
-664 KAVVTD
+664 KAVMTD
-670 NLNQMLKTILNTLA
+670 NLKQMLKTILNTLA

-782 TLIFSV
+782 TLVLSV
-788 VLSRFLAVKIHRI
+788 ILSRFLAVKIHRI

>member
-43 SAVDRFYEDG
+43 SAVDRFYENG
-53 RLQDL
+53 KLQDL

-89 QVLNILKAKNEPSEQ
+89 QVLNILKAKNESSEQ
-104 NQTTT
+104 SQTTA
-109 NTETKNS
+109 NTKNKNS
-116 NQETETQKIDEQ
+116 NQKTETQKIDEQ

-148 RFTVEQGEGFTVSS
+148 KFTVEQGEGFTVSS

-238 PGLSNVKTVYSQI
+238 PELSNTKTVYSQI
-251 MVKVKDVERTDNVKS
+251 MVKVKDTKRTDNVKS
-266 EFQDYFKK
+266 EIQDYFKK

-280 MREEPSVK
+280 MREEPTVK

-334 KALGFSNTKIFW
+334 KALGFSNAKIFW

-356 VLGGLAGI
+356 ILGGLAGI

-489 TSMNNFIEIEINKI
+489 TSMNNFIETEINMI
-503 NNFEY
+503 NNFEN
-508 TAMVDT
+508 TAMIDA
-514 DKTDTTDMKKMTD
+514 DKTEAADMKKIADT
-527 AFTNNS
+527 FTNNS

-583 KVATE
+583 KIATE
-588 HGLKIGDIVRWRDV
+588 HGLRIGDTIRWRNV
-602 GDTKLYEAKITKL
+602 GDAKIYEAKITKL

-628 DFYEKIGGKYTPTTF
+628 DFYESMGEKYTPTTF
-643 YLSNNDLA
+643 YLSDNDLA
-651 KKGELTKNLNIQS
+651 KKEELTKYLNIQS
-664 KAVVTD
+664 KAVMTD
-670 NLNQMLKTILNTLA
+670 NLKQMLKTILNTLA
-684 VLLSLAIFLGIVVF
+684 VLLSLAVFLGIVVF

-725 LSKIFTWQNIFITIL
+725 LLKIFTWQNIFITIL

-751 FTNYIYQVSVDDAYD
+751 LTNYIYQVSVDDAYD

-771 PWTVLVLSMLG
+771 PWTVLALSMLG
-782 TLIFSV
+782 ALIFSI
-788 VLSRFLAVKIHRI
+788 VLSRFLAIKIHRI

>member
-1 MLFLKMLRDVRKNFS
+1 
-16 QFLMIFLMVLLGTA
+16 MVLLGTA

-43 SAVDRFYEDG
+43 SAVDRFYEEG
-53 RLQDL
+53 KLQDL

-104 NQTTT
+104 SQTTVNTGT
-109 NTETKNS
+109 NNS
-116 NQETETQKIDEQ
+116 NQKTETQKNDGQ

-140 LLRSNEIA
+140 LLHSNEIA
-148 RFTVEQGEGFTVSS
+148 KFTVEQGEGFAASS

-228 YQKLI
+228 YQKLM
-233 SEINH
+233 SEINQ
-238 PGLSNVKTVYSQI
+238 PGLSNIKSIYSQI
-251 MVKVKDVERTDNVKS
+251 MVKVKDTKRTDNVKS
-266 EFQDYFKK
+266 EIQDYFKK

-280 MREEPSVK
+280 MREEPTVK

-334 KALGFSNTKIFW
+334 KALGFSNAKIFW

-356 VLGGLAGI
+356 VLGGLVGI

-377 ITMRFFEVPNCN
+377 NAMRFFEVPNCN
-389 PVLTTMS
+389 PVLTIMS
-396 IIVYICLTIS
+396 IVVYICLTIS
-406 IAITCYLATRHII
+406 IAITCYFATRHTIR
-419 KQNTTEILRPEQP
+419 QNTTEILRPEQP

-440 FTTSGNFAKLSFT
+440 FTTSDNFAKLSFT

-489 TSMNNFIEIEINKI
+489 TSMNNFIETEVNMI
-503 NNFEY
+503 NNFEN
-508 TAMVDT
+508 TAVIDADKAETADIKKIADT
-514 DKTDTTDMKKMTD
+514 
-527 AFTNNS
+527 FTNNS

-544 NQSFLTTNLFIDNSG
+544 NQSYLTTNLFIDNSG

-583 KVATE
+583 KIATE
-588 HGLKIGDIVRWRDV
+588 HGLRIGDTIRWRNV
-602 GDTKLYEAKITKL
+602 GDTKIYEAKITKL

-628 DFYEKIGGKYTPTTF
+628 DFYERMGEKYTPATF
-643 YLSNNDLA
+643 YLSDNDLA
-651 KKGELTKNLNIQS
+651 KSEETKYLNIQS
-664 KAVVTD
+664 KAVMTD
-670 NLNQMLKTILNTLA
+670 NLKQMLKTILNTLA
-684 VLLSLAIFLGIVVF
+684 VLLSLAIFLSIVVF

-782 TLIFSV
+782 TLILSV

>member
-53 RLQDL
+53 KLQDL

-104 NQTTT
+104 SQTTT
-109 NTETKNS
+109 NTGTKNN

-148 RFTVEQGEGFTVSS
+148 KFTVEQGEGFAVSS

-177 KVNDEI
+177 KVNNEI

-228 YQKLI
+228 YQKLM
-233 SEINH
+233 SEINQ
-238 PGLSNVKTVYSQI
+238 PELSNTKTVYSQI
-251 MVKVKDVERTDNVKS
+251 MVKVKDAERTDNVKS
-266 EFQDYFKK
+266 EIQDYFKK

-280 MREEPSVK
+280 MREEPTVK

-334 KALGFSNTKIFW
+334 KALGFSNAKIFW

-356 VLGGLAGI
+356 ILGGLAGI

-389 PVLTTMS
+389 PVLTITS

-489 TSMNNFIEIEINKI
+489 TSMNNFIETEINMI
-503 NNFEY
+503 NNFEN
-508 TAMVDT
+508 TAMIDA
-514 DKTDTTDMKKMTD
+514 DKTEAADMKKIADT
-527 AFTNNS
+527 FTNNS

-583 KVATE
+583 KIATE
-588 HGLKIGDIVRWRDV
+588 HGLRIGDTIRWRNV
-602 GDTKLYEAKITKL
+602 GDAKIYEAKITKL

-628 DFYEKIGGKYTPTTF
+628 DFYESMGEKYTPTTF
-643 YLSNNDLA
+643 YLSDNDLA
-651 KKGELTKNLNIQS
+651 KKEELTKYLNIQS
-664 KAVVTD
+664 KAAMTD
-670 NLNQMLKTILNTLA
+670 NLKQMLKTILNTLA
-684 VLLSLAIFLGIVVF
+684 VLLSLAVFLGIVVF

>member
-116 NQETETQKIDEQ
+116 NQETETQKINEQ

-148 RFTVEQGEGFTVSS
+148 RFTVEQGEGFAASS

-238 PGLSNVKTVYSQI
+238 PELSNTKTVYSQI
-251 MVKVKDVERTDNVKS
+251 MVKVKDTKRTDNVKS
-266 EFQDYFKK
+266 EIQDYFKK

-280 MREEPSVK
+280 MREEPTVK

-334 KALGFSNTKIFW
+334 KALGFSNAKIFW

-356 VLGGLAGI
+356 ILGGLAGI

-389 PVLTTMS
+389 PVLTITS

-489 TSMNNFIEIEINKI
+489 TSMNNFIETEINMI
-503 NNFEY
+503 NNFEN
-508 TAMVDT
+508 TAMIDA
-514 DKTDTTDMKKMTD
+514 DKTEAADMKKIADT
-527 AFTNNS
+527 FTNNS

-583 KVATE
+583 KIATE
-588 HGLKIGDIVRWRDV
+588 HGLRIGDTIRWRNV
-602 GDTKLYEAKITKL
+602 GDAKIYEAKITKL

-628 DFYEKIGGKYTPTTF
+628 DFYESMGEKYTPTTF
-643 YLSNNDLA
+643 YLSDNDLA
-651 KKGELTKNLNIQS
+651 KKEELTKYLNIQS
-664 KAVVTD
+664 KAVMTD
-670 NLNQMLKTILNTLA
+670 NLKQMLKTILNTLA
-684 VLLSLAIFLGIVVF
+684 VLLSLAVFLGIVVF

-725 LSKIFTWQNIFITIL
+725 LLKIFTWQNIFITIL

-751 FTNYIYQVSVDDAYD
+751 LTNYIYQVSVDDAYD

-771 PWTVLVLSMLG
+771 PWTVLALSMLG
-782 TLIFSV
+782 ALIFSI
-788 VLSRFLAVKIHRI
+788 VLSRFLAIKIHRI

>member
-53 RLQDL
+53 KLQDL

-104 NQTTT
+104 SQTTVNTGT
-109 NTETKNS
+109 NNS
-116 NQETETQKIDEQ
+116 NQKTETQKNDGQ

-140 LLRSNEIA
+140 LLHSNEIA
-148 RFTVEQGEGFTVSS
+148 KFTVEQGEGFAASS

-203 DHAYV
+203 DHVYV

-228 YQKLI
+228 YQKLM
-233 SEINH
+233 SEFNQ
-238 PGLSNVKTVYSQI
+238 PGLSNIKTIYSQI
-251 MVKVKDVERTDNVKS
+251 MVKVKEVERTDNVKS
-266 EFQDYFKK
+266 EIQDYFKK

-288 VLQGEIDENS
+288 VLQGEIDETS

-334 KALGFSNTKIFW
+334 KALGFSNAKIFW

-364 IVGPLMISKFFMS
+364 IVGSLMISKFFMS
-377 ITMRFFEVPNCN
+377 NAMRFFEVPNCN

-406 IAITCYLATRHII
+406 IAITCYLATRQII

-489 TSMNNFIEIEINKI
+489 TSMNNFIETEINMI
-503 NNFEY
+503 NNFEN
-508 TAMVDT
+508 TAMIDA
-514 DKTDTTDMKKMTD
+514 DKTEAADMKKIADT
-527 AFTNNS
+527 FTNNS

-544 NQSFLTTNLFIDNSG
+544 NQSYLTTNLFIDNSG

-583 KVATE
+583 KIATE
-588 HGLKIGDIVRWRDV
+588 HGLRIGDTIRWRNV
-602 GDTKLYEAKITKL
+602 GDTKIYEAKITKL

-628 DFYEKIGGKYTPTTF
+628 DFYERMGEKYTPTTF
-643 YLSNNDLA
+643 YLSDNDLA
-651 KKGELTKNLNIQS
+651 KNEELTKYLNIQS
-664 KAVVTD
+664 KAVMTD
-670 NLNQMLKTILNTLA
+670 NLKQMLKTILNTLA

-782 TLIFSV
+782 TLILSV
-788 VLSRFLAVKIHRI
+788 ILSRFLAVKIRRI

>member
-53 RLQDL
+53 KLQDL

-104 NQTTT
+104 SQTTT
-109 NTETKNS
+109 NTGTKNN
-116 NQETETQKIDEQ
+116 NQETEAQKIDEQ

-148 RFTVEQGEGFTVSS
+148 KFTVEQGEGFTVSS

-238 PGLSNVKTVYSQI
+238 PELSNTKTVYSQI
-251 MVKVKDVERTDNVKS
+251 MVKVKDTKRTDNVKS
-266 EFQDYFKK
+266 EIQDYFKK

-280 MREEPSVK
+280 MREEPTVK

-334 KALGFSNTKIFW
+334 KALGFSNAKIFW

-356 VLGGLAGI
+356 ILGGLAGI

-389 PVLTTMS
+389 PVLTITS

-489 TSMNNFIEIEINKI
+489 TSMNNFIETEINMI
-503 NNFEY
+503 NNFEN
-508 TAMVDT
+508 TAMIDA
-514 DKTDTTDMKKMTD
+514 DKTEAADMKKIADT
-527 AFTNNS
+527 FTNNS

-583 KVATE
+583 KIATE
-588 HGLKIGDIVRWRDV
+588 HGLRIGDTIRWRNV
-602 GDTKLYEAKITKL
+602 GDAKIYEAKITKL

-628 DFYEKIGGKYTPTTF
+628 DFYESMGEKYTPTTF
-643 YLSNNDLA
+643 YLSDNDLA
-651 KKGELTKNLNIQS
+651 KKEELTKYLNIQS
-664 KAVVTD
+664 KAVMTD
-670 NLNQMLKTILNTLA
+670 NLKQMLKTILNTLA
-684 VLLSLAIFLGIVVF
+684 VLLSLAVFLGIVVF

-725 LSKIFTWQNIFITIL
+725 LLKIFTWQNIFITIL

-751 FTNYIYQVSVDDAYD
+751 LTNYIYQVSVDDAYD

-771 PWTVLVLSMLG
+771 PWTVLALSMLG
-782 TLIFSV
+782 ALIFSI
-788 VLSRFLAVKIHRI
+788 VLSRFLAIKIHRI

>member
-1 MLFLKMLRDVRKNFS
+1 MLFLKMLRDVSKNFS

-43 SAVDRFYEDG
+43 SAVDRFYEEG
-53 RLQDL
+53 KLQDL

-104 NQTTT
+104 SQTTVNTGT
-109 NTETKNS
+109 NNS
-116 NQETETQKIDEQ
+116 NQKTETQKNDGQ

-140 LLRSNEIA
+140 LLHSNEIA
-148 RFTVEQGEGFTVSS
+148 KFTVEQGEGFAASS

-203 DHAYV
+203 DHVYV

-228 YQKLI
+228 YQKLM
-233 SEINH
+233 SEFNQ
-238 PGLSNVKTVYSQI
+238 PGLSNIKTIYSQI
-251 MVKVKDVERTDNVKS
+251 MVKVKEVERTDNVKS
-266 EFQDYFKK
+266 EIQDYFKK

-288 VLQGEIDENS
+288 VLQGEIDETS

-334 KALGFSNTKIFW
+334 KALGFSNAKIFW

-377 ITMRFFEVPNCN
+377 NAMRFFEVPNCN

-419 KQNTTEILRPEQP
+419 KQSTTEILRPEQP

-440 FTTSGNFAKLSFT
+440 FTTSGNFTKLSFT

-489 TSMNNFIEIEINKI
+489 TSMNNFIETEINMI
-503 NNFEY
+503 NNFEN
-508 TAMVDT
+508 TAMIDAN
-514 DKTDTTDMKKMTD
+514 KTETADMKKIADT
-527 AFTNNS
+527 FTNNS

-544 NQSFLTTNLFIDNSG
+544 NQSYLTTNLFIDNSG

-583 KVATE
+583 KIATE
-588 HGLKIGDIVRWRDV
+588 HGLRIGDTIRWRNV
-602 GDTKLYEAKITKL
+602 GDTKIYEAKITKL

-628 DFYEKIGGKYTPTTF
+628 DFYERMGEKYTPTTF
-643 YLSNNDLA
+643 YLSDNDLA
-651 KKGELTKNLNIQS
+651 KKEETKYLNVQS
-664 KAVVTD
+664 KAVMTD
-670 NLNQMLKTILNTLA
+670 NLKQMLKTILNTLA

-782 TLIFSV
+782 TLILSV
-788 VLSRFLAVKIHRI
+788 ILSRFLAVKIRRI

>member
-43 SAVDRFYEDG
+43 SAVDRFYENG
-53 RLQDL
+53 KLQDL

-89 QVLNILKAKNEPSEQ
+89 QVLNILKAKNESSEQ
-104 NQTTT
+104 SQTTA
-109 NTETKNS
+109 NTKNKNS
-116 NQETETQKIDEQ
+116 NQKTETQKIDEQ
-128 NKEYE
+128 IKEYE

-148 RFTVEQGEGFTVSS
+148 KFTVEQGEGFTVSS

-238 PGLSNVKTVYSQI
+238 PELSNTKTVYSQI
-251 MVKVKDVERTDNVKS
+251 MVKVKDTKRTDNVKS
-266 EFQDYFKK
+266 EIQDYFKK

-280 MREEPSVK
+280 MREEPTVK

-334 KALGFSNTKIFW
+334 KALGFSNAKIFW

-356 VLGGLAGI
+356 ILGGLAGI

-389 PVLTTMS
+389 PVLTITS

-489 TSMNNFIEIEINKI
+489 TSMNNFIETEINMI
-503 NNFEY
+503 NNFEN
-508 TAMVDT
+508 TAMIDA
-514 DKTDTTDMKKMTD
+514 DKTEAADMKKIADT
-527 AFTNNS
+527 FTNNS

-583 KVATE
+583 KIATE
-588 HGLKIGDIVRWRDV
+588 HGLRIGDTIRWRNV
-602 GDTKLYEAKITKL
+602 GDAKIYEAKITKL

-628 DFYEKIGGKYTPTTF
+628 DFYESMGEKYTPTTF
-643 YLSNNDLA
+643 YLSDNDLA
-651 KKGELTKNLNIQS
+651 KKEELTKYLNIQS
-664 KAVVTD
+664 KAVMTD
-670 NLNQMLKTILNTLA
+670 NLKQMLKTILNTLA
-684 VLLSLAIFLGIVVF
+684 VLLSLAVFLGIVVF

-725 LSKIFTWQNIFITIL
+725 LLKIFTWQNIFITIL

-751 FTNYIYQVSVDDAYD
+751 LTNYIYQVSVDDAYD

-771 PWTVLVLSMLG
+771 PWTVLALSMLG
-782 TLIFSV
+782 ALIFSI
-788 VLSRFLAVKIHRI
+788 VLSRFLAIKIHRI

>member
-140 LLRSNEIA
+140 LLQSNEIA
-148 RFTVEQGEGFTVSS
+148 KFTVEQGEGFAASS

-203 DHAYV
+203 DHVYV

-228 YQKLI
+228 YQKLM
-233 SEINH
+233 SEFNQ
-238 PGLSNVKTVYSQI
+238 PGLSNIKTIYSQI
-251 MVKVKDVERTDNVKS
+251 MVKVKEVERTDNVKS
-266 EFQDYFKK
+266 EIQDYFKK

-288 VLQGEIDENS
+288 VLQGEIDETS
-298 SIIGIFTG
+298 
-306 FFILISILSVATT
+306 
-319 MTRLISRDRTKIGTL
+319 RTKIGTL
-334 KALGFSNTKIFW
+334 KALGFSNAKIFW

-356 VLGGLAGI
+356 VLGGLVGI

-377 ITMRFFEVPNCN
+377 NAMRFFEVPNCN

-396 IIVYICLTIS
+396 IIVYICLAIS

-419 KQNTTEILRPEQP
+419 KQSTTEILRPEQP

-489 TSMNNFIEIEINKI
+489 TSMNNFIETEINMI
-503 NNFEY
+503 NNFEN
-508 TAMVDT
+508 TAMIDAN
-514 DKTDTTDMKKMTD
+514 KTETADMKKIADT
-527 AFTNNS
+527 FTNNS

-544 NQSFLTTNLFIDNSG
+544 NQSYLTTNLFIDNSG
-559 GAIKF
+559 GAIRF

-583 KVATE
+583 KIATE
-588 HGLKIGDIVRWRDV
+588 HGLRIGDTIRWRNV
-602 GDTKLYEAKITKL
+602 GDTKIYEAKITKL

-628 DFYEKIGGKYTPTTF
+628 DFYERMGEKYTPTTF
-643 YLSNNDLA
+643 YLSDNDLA
-651 KKGELTKNLNIQS
+651 KKEETKYLNVQS
-664 KAVVTD
+664 KAVMTD
-670 NLNQMLKTILNTLA
+670 NLKQMLKTILNTLA

-725 LSKIFTWQNIFITIL
+725 LSKIFTWQNICITIL

-782 TLIFSV
+782 TLILSV
-788 VLSRFLAVKIHRI
+788 VLSRFLAIKIRRI

>member
-43 SAVDRFYEDG
+43 SAVDRFYENG
-53 RLQDL
+53 KLQDL

-89 QVLNILKAKNEPSEQ
+89 QVLNILKAKNESSEQ
-104 NQTTT
+104 SQTTT
-109 NTETKNS
+109 NTGTKNN
-116 NQETETQKIDEQ
+116 NQETEAQKIDEQ

-148 RFTVEQGEGFTVSS
+148 KFTVEQGEGFAASS

-228 YQKLI
+228 YQKLM
-233 SEINH
+233 SEINQ
-238 PGLSNVKTVYSQI
+238 PGLSNIKSIYSQI
-251 MVKVKDVERTDNVKS
+251 MVKVKDTKRTDNVKS
-266 EFQDYFKK
+266 EIQDYFKK

-280 MREEPSVK
+280 MREEPTVK

-334 KALGFSNTKIFW
+334 KALGFSNAKIFW

-364 IVGPLMISKFFMS
+364 IVGPLMISKFFIS

-389 PVLTTMS
+389 PVLTTIS

-406 IAITCYLATRHII
+406 IAITCYLATRQII
-419 KQNTTEILRPEQP
+419 KQSTTEILRPEQP

-440 FTTSGNFAKLSFT
+440 FTTSGNFTKLSFT

-651 KKGELTKNLNIQS
+651 KKEELTKYLNIQS
-664 KAVVTD
+664 KSVVTN

-698 YNMGIL
+698 YNMGVL

-725 LSKIFTWQNIFITIL
+725 LLKIFTWQNIFITIL

-751 FTNYIYQVSVDDAYD
+751 LTNYIYQVSVDDAYD

-771 PWTVLVLSMLG
+771 PWTVLALSMLG

>member
-53 RLQDL
+53 KLQDL

-104 NQTTT
+104 SQTTT
-109 NTETKNS
+109 NTGTKNN
-116 NQETETQKIDEQ
+116 NQETEAQKIDEQ

-148 RFTVEQGEGFTVSS
+148 KFTVEQGEGFAASS
-162 DKIWIDAYFAKKNQL
+162 NKIWIDAYFAKKNQL

-228 YQKLI
+228 YQKLM
-233 SEINH
+233 SEINQ

-334 KALGFSNTKIFW
+334 KALGFSNAKIFW

-356 VLGGLAGI
+356 MLGGLAGI

-389 PVLTTMS
+389 PVLTITS

-419 KQNTTEILRPEQP
+419 RQNTTEILRPEQP

-440 FTTSGNFAKLSFT
+440 FTTSGNFTKLSFT

>member
-16 QFLMIFLMVLLGTA
+16 QFLMIFLMVLLGTV

-43 SAVDRFYEDG
+43 SAVDHFYENG
-53 RLQDL
+53 KLQDL
-58 NIRGA
+58 NIRGV

-81 EGKLVAKG
+81 EGKLVAKA
-89 QVLNILKAKNEPSEQ
+89 QVLNILKAKNNPSEQ
-104 NQTTT
+104 SQTTA
-109 NTETKNS
+109 NTENKNS

-148 RFTVEQGEGFTVSS
+148 KFTVEQGEGFAASS

-203 DHAYV
+203 DHVYV

-228 YQKLI
+228 YQKLM
-233 SEINH
+233 SEFNQ
-238 PGLSNVKTVYSQI
+238 PGLSNIKTIYSQI
-251 MVKVKDVERTDNVKS
+251 MVKVKEVERTDNVKS
-266 EFQDYFKK
+266 EIQDYFKK
-274 RAVVTK
+274 RAVITK

-288 VLQGEIDENS
+288 VLQGEIDETS

-334 KALGFSNTKIFW
+334 KALGFSNAKIFW

-364 IVGPLMISKFFMS
+364 IVGSLMISKFFMS
-377 ITMRFFEVPNCN
+377 NAMRFFEVPNCN

-406 IAITCYLATRHII
+406 IAITCYLATRQII

-467 MITTVVGISGAIALV
+467 MITTIVGISGAIALV

-489 TSMNNFIEIEINKI
+489 TSMNNFIEAEINMI
-503 NNFEY
+503 NNFEN
-508 TAMVDT
+508 TAMIDA
-514 DKTDTTDMKKMTD
+514 DKAETADMKKIADT
-527 AFTNNS
+527 FTNNS

-559 GAIKF
+559 GAIRF
-564 LNEQRETTELDNT
+564 LDEQRETTELDNT

-588 HGLKIGDIVRWRDV
+588 HGFKIGDIVRWRDV

-628 DFYEKIGGKYTPTTF
+628 DFYERMGEKYVPTTF

-651 KKGELTKNLNIQS
+651 KKEELTKYLNIQS
-664 KAVVTD
+664 KSVVTD

-771 PWTVLVLSMLG
+771 PWTVLILSMLG
-782 TLIFSV
+782 TLILSV
-788 VLSRFLAVKIHRI
+788 ILSRFLAVKIRRI

>member
-53 RLQDL
+53 KLQDL

-104 NQTTT
+104 SQTTVNTGT
-109 NTETKNS
+109 NNS
-116 NQETETQKIDEQ
+116 NQKTETQKNDGQ

-140 LLRSNEIA
+140 LLHSNEIA
-148 RFTVEQGEGFTVSS
+148 IFTVEQGEGFAASS

-203 DHAYV
+203 DHVYV

-228 YQKLI
+228 YQKLM
-233 SEINH
+233 SEFNQ
-238 PGLSNVKTVYSQI
+238 PGLSNIKTIYSQI
-251 MVKVKDVERTDNVKS
+251 MVKVKEVERTDNVKS
-266 EFQDYFKK
+266 EIQDYFKK

-288 VLQGEIDENS
+288 VLQGEIDETS

-334 KALGFSNTKIFW
+334 KALGFSNAKIFW

-364 IVGPLMISKFFMS
+364 IVGSLMISKFFMS
-377 ITMRFFEVPNCN
+377 NAMRFFEVPNCN

-406 IAITCYLATRHII
+406 IAITCYLATRQII

-489 TSMNNFIEIEINKI
+489 TSMNNFIETEINMI
-503 NNFEY
+503 NNFEN
-508 TAMVDT
+508 TAMIDA
-514 DKTDTTDMKKMTD
+514 DKTEAADMKKIADT
-527 AFTNNS
+527 FTNNS

-559 GAIKF
+559 GAIRF
-564 LNEQRETTELDNT
+564 LDEQRETTELDNT

-588 HGLKIGDIVRWRDV
+588 HGLKIGDIVRWRNV
-602 GDTKLYEAKITKL
+602 GDTKIYEAKITKL

-628 DFYEKIGGKYTPTTF
+628 DFYERMGEKYVPTTF
-643 YLSNNDLA
+643 YLSDNDLA
-651 KKGELTKNLNIQS
+651 KNEELTKYLNIQS
-664 KAVVTD
+664 KAVMTD
-670 NLNQMLKTILNTLA
+670 NLKQMLKTILNTLA

-751 FTNYIYQVSVDDAYD
+751 FTNYIYRVSVDDAYD

-782 TLIFSV
+782 TLVLSV
-788 VLSRFLAVKIHRI
+788 ILSRFLAVKIRRI

>member
-43 SAVDRFYEDG
+43 SAVDRFYENG
-53 RLQDL
+53 KLQDL

-89 QVLNILKAKNEPSEQ
+89 QVLNILKAKNESSEQ
-104 NQTTT
+104 SQTTA
-109 NTETKNS
+109 NTKNKNS
-116 NQETETQKIDEQ
+116 NQKTETQKIDEQ

-148 RFTVEQGEGFTVSS
+148 KFTVEQGEGFTVSS

-238 PGLSNVKTVYSQI
+238 PELSNTKTVYSQI
-251 MVKVKDVERTDNVKS
+251 MVKVKDAERTDNVKS
-266 EFQDYFKK
+266 EIQDYFKK

-280 MREEPSVK
+280 MREEPTVK

-334 KALGFSNTKIFW
+334 KALGFSNAKIFW

-356 VLGGLAGI
+356 ILGGLAGI

-389 PVLTTMS
+389 PVLTITS

-489 TSMNNFIEIEINKI
+489 TSMNNFIETEINMI
-503 NNFEY
+503 NNFEN
-508 TAMVDT
+508 TAMIDA
-514 DKTDTTDMKKMTD
+514 DKTEAADMKKIADT
-527 AFTNNS
+527 FTNNS

-583 KVATE
+583 KIATE
-588 HGLKIGDIVRWRDV
+588 HGLRIGDTIRWRNV
-602 GDTKLYEAKITKL
+602 GDAKIYEAKITKL

-628 DFYEKIGGKYTPTTF
+628 DFYESMGEKYTPTTF
-643 YLSNNDLA
+643 YLSDNDLA
-651 KKGELTKNLNIQS
+651 KKEELTKYLNIQS
-664 KAVVTD
+664 KAVMTD
-670 NLNQMLKTILNTLA
+670 NLKQMLKTILNTLA
-684 VLLSLAIFLGIVVF
+684 VLLSLAVFLGIVVF